1 MFNIAKTIRVIKEAI
16 IGISIKTV
24 SMVVLKLINILNI
37 DSYIL
42 ILQRNNY
49 KDNYKDSYKNN
60 CKNNY
65 KDIKVLSISYSKETI
80 RTLFREQLLK
90 LWPIHIGDMDKSY
103 RNFTECCNDLECLY
117 DDFTLKVIKRP
128 IK

>member
-1 MFNIAKTIRVIKEAI
+1 MFNIAKIIRVIKEAI
-16 IGISIKTV
+16 IDIGIKTV

-49 KDNYKDSYKNN
+49 KDSYKDN

-65 KDIKVLSISYSKETI
+65 KDIEVLSISYSKETI
-80 RTLFREQLLK
+80 RTLFRKQLLK

>member
-1 MFNIAKTIRVIKEAI
+1 MLNIVKTIRVIKEAI
-16 IGISIKTV
+16 IGISIKTI
-24 SMVVLKLINILNI
+24 SMAVLKLINILNI

-42 ILQRNNY
+42 ILQRGNY

-60 CKNNY
+60 YKN
-65 KDIKVLSISYSKETI
+65 IEVVSISYSKETI

-103 RNFTECCNDLECLY
+103 RNFTECCSDLECLY